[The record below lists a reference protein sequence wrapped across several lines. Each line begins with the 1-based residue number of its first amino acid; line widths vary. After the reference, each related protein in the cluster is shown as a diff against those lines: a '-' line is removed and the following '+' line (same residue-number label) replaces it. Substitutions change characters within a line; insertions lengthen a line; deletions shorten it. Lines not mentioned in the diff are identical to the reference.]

1 MPKIHDFLEQKGLN
15 SRMLIQVHDEL
26 IFEVP
31 DNEIDI
37 IKNTIPDIMT
47 DSHKN
52 FLDLKVPIKVD
63 VGIGTNWD
71 EAN

>member
-1 MPKIHDFLEQKGLN
+1 MMK
-15 SRMLIQVHDEL
+15 L